1 MKYDL
6 QNNGGNRMGFGL
18 FNKDMGIDLGTAN
31 TLIYLSGKGIVS
43 NEPSVIAVDANSGK
57 LIATGQKAKE
67 MVGKAPEHI
76 KVVRPLQDGVISD
89 FDMTAVMLREF
100 ISKALA
106 EKVRAAKLR
115 VVVGV
120 PSGVTEVE
128 KRAVEEV
135 VRQMG
140 GKDVFV
146 MEEPMAA
153 AIGAN
158 LAVDEPV
165 GCMIAD
171 IGGGTSDIAI
181 IALGGIVTS
190 TSLRY
195 AGDKFDEAIIQ
206 YMRRKYNLLIG
217 NKTAE
222 ELKINIGCAVVDVDE
237 EGFEVI
243 KTMDARGRDIVTGL
257 PKTVTVRSRDMQ
269 DALEEPVEV
278 VIEGIKATLE
288 NAPPELAADIVTN
301 GLVLSGGGGMISNLD
316 KLIEMR
322 TGMHVRVAENAFEAV
337 AIGTGKSL
345 AYIEKLKNYVLSK
358 R

>member
-1 MKYDL
+1 
-6 QNNGGNRMGFGL
+6 MGLGF
-18 FNKDMGIDLGTAN
+18 FAKDMGIDLGTAN
-31 TLIYLSGKGIVS
+31 TLIYLKGKGIVL
-43 NEPSVIAVDANSGK
+43 NEPSVIAVEAANGK
-57 LIATGQKAKE
+57 LIATGFRAKE
-67 MVGKAPEHI
+67 MVGKAPDNI
-76 KVVRPLQDGVISD
+76 RVVSPLQDGVISD
-89 FDMTAVMLREF
+89 FDMTAEMLKNF
-100 ISKALA
+100 ISKALD
-106 EKVRAAKLR
+106 EKTRFGKLR

-140 GKDVFV
+140 GKEVYV

-153 AIGAN
+153 AIGAD

-190 TSLRY
+190 NSLRH

-206 YMRRKYNLLIG
+206 YMRRKYSLLIG

-222 ELKINIGCAVVDVDE
+222 ELKVTVGCAIVDVDSD
-237 EGFEVI
+237 GFEVM
-243 KTMDARGRDIVTGL
+243 KKMDAKGRDIVTGL
-257 PKTVTVRSRDMQ
+257 PKTVSVRSRDMQ
-269 DALEEPVEV
+269 DALEEPIEV
-278 VIEGIKATLE
+278 VIDGIKTTLE

-301 GLVLSGGGGMISNLD
+301 GLVLSGGGGLISNLD

-322 TGMHVRVAENAFEAV
+322 TGLHVHVADNAFEAV
-337 AIGTGKSL
+337 AVGTGKSL
-345 AYIEKLKNYVLSK
+345 ANIEKLKRYVMTRK
-358 R
+358 NR

>member
-1 MKYDL
+1 
-6 QNNGGNRMGFGL
+6 MGFG
-18 FNKDMGIDLGTAN
+18 FFTKDMGIDLGTAN
-31 TLIYLSGKGIVS
+31 TIIYLKGKGIVS
-43 NEPSVIAVDANSGK
+43 NEPSVIAVEAGNGK
-57 LIATGQKAKE
+57 LIATGLRAKE
-67 MVGKAPEHI
+67 MVGKTPDNI

-89 FDMTAVMLREF
+89 FDMTAEMLKDF
-100 ISKALA
+100 INKALA
-106 EKVRAAKLR
+106 ERTWLSKLR

-140 GKDVFV
+140 GKEVYV

-153 AIGAN
+153 AIGAD
-158 LAVDEPV
+158 LAVDEPI

-190 TSLRY
+190 TSLRH

-206 YMRRKYNLLIG
+206 YMRRKYGLLIG

-222 ELKINIGCAVVDVDE
+222 ELKVNVGCAIVDVDD

-243 KTMDARGRDIVTGL
+243 KTIDAKGRDVVTGL
-257 PKTVTVRSRDMQ
+257 PKTVPVRSRDMQ
-269 DALEEPVEV
+269 DALEEPIEV

-301 GLVLSGGGGMISNLD
+301 GLVLSGGGGLIANLD

-322 TGMHVRVAENAFEAV
+322 TGLHVHVAENAFEAV

-345 AYIEKLKNYVLSK
+345 ANIEKLKHYVMTRK
-358 R
+358 NR